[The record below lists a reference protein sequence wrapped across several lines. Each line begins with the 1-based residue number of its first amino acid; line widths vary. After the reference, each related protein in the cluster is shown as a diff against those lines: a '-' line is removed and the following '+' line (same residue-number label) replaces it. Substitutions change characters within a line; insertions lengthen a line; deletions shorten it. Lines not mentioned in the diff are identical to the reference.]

1 MQLQF
6 FSNLELPET
15 TDSPA
20 LVSFREIVSEI
31 TDTAYLTHS
40 IYYYPAKFIPQ
51 VVRFCINQYTKEG
64 DWILDPFAGSATVGL
79 ESYLCKR
86 NCVLLDLNPLLNEIV
101 PIKIYRSSEVP
112 SHTRL
117 DEILSSFNPVSAP
130 KFYPQWSNI
139 RYWYPDEIFEAL
151 ASYWGWLKSLESSVY
166 TRVIQAALVKA
177 SKYFSLAEHKTPK
190 LFRSK
195 SKIKFVDDLL
205 KQNWKEALKSMI
217 YDVSHKNLE
226 SISVLVRRTRGFNV
240 AVSYFG
246 GVDSSSFLPPLER
259 SVDCIITSPPYL
271 QAQEYVRTFK
281 LDLYWLGYTEAE
293 VKSISALEIP
303 YRKLTRLIE
312 TPTIQQV
319 KSELSRKDLIECI
332 DSYFCHTIGALENAA
347 KLLKQGGTLCVFIGN
362 PKADGV
368 EIPIWQVLKEHF
380 SQQGFET
387 IHIFEDRI
395 QTRQLFRARKNKNP
409 DGMKSEFLIVLKKSV
424 EVP

>member
-6 FSNLELPET
+6 FSNFQLPET
-15 TDSPA
+15 VDSPS

-51 VVRFCINQYTKEG
+51 VVRFCINTYTKER
-64 DWILDPFAGSATVGL
+64 DWILDPFSGSATVGL

-86 NCVLLDLNPLLNEIV
+86 NSVLMDLNPLLNEIV
-101 PIKIYRSSEVP
+101 PIKVYRGLEVP
-112 SHTRL
+112 SREKLHQ
-117 DEILSSFNPVSAP
+117 ILTSFNPASSP

-151 ASYWGWLKSLESSVY
+151 ASYWGWIKGLEPNVY
-166 TRVIQAALVKA
+166 VQVIQAALIKA
-177 SKYFSLAEHKTPK
+177 SKYFSLAEHKAPK

-195 SKIKFVDDLL
+195 TKLKFVDDLM
-205 KQNWKEALKSMI
+205 KRDWRDALKSMI

-226 SISVLVRRTRGFNV
+226 SVSALVRRTRGFN
-240 AVSYFG
+240 ATVSYFG
-246 GVDSSSFLPPLER
+246 GVDSSTFLPPLER

-281 LDLYWLGYTEAE
+281 LDLYWLGYTEEE

-303 YRKLTRLIE
+303 YRKPTRLIE
-312 TPTIQQV
+312 TPTLQQV
-319 KSELSRKDLIECI
+319 KSELLRQDLLQSI
-332 DSYFCHTIGALENAA
+332 DSYFCHTISALENAA
-347 KLLKQGGTLCVFIGN
+347 KQLKVGGTLCVFVGS

-368 EIPIWQVLKEHF
+368 EVPIWKVLKEYF
-380 SQQGFET
+380 SQIGFET
-387 IHIFEDRI
+387 LSIFEDRI

-409 DGMKSEFLIVLKKSV
+409 DGMKSEFLIVLKKS
-424 EVP
+424 EMPS